1 MYKSRTT
8 LNQAFTSE
16 GAIWCFKDPC
26 DYEDSVYANVSRYQ
40 TDLMKSMTIFSSQ
53 TLDLKVDPESA
64 RWQLLA
70 KSRQS
75 LLKLI
80 GQLNTPKVSSELG
93 TQRNRFF
100 EALGTFLSSDIFT
113 QARVMQLVITLV
125 RNAVID
131 P

>member
-1 MYKSRTT
+1 MCTT

-40 TDLMKSMTIFSSQ
+40 TDLVKSMTRFSSK

-75 LLKLI
+75 RLILI
-80 GQLNTPKVSSELG
+80 GQLNTPKVSSEL
-93 TQRNRFF
+93 R
-100 EALGTFLSSDIFT
+100 AKDFLRHWGLFY
-113 QARVMQLVITLV
+113 LP
-125 RNAVID
+125 ID
-131 P
+131 LHKRE